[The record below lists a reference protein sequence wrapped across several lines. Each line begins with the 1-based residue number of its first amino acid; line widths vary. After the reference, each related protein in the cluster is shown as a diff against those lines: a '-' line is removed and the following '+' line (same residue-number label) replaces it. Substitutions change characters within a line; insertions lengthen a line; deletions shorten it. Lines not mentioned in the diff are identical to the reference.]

1 MKKLIQFS
9 CMLGLSLGI
18 AAIVTS
24 CSELKSEFESAPGQT
39 NSSPASVQLQE
50 AATVVAANPEVPYN
64 VLIAQVLTL
73 LSAGAAAFA
82 SFHARK
88 AAVASSSA
96 TGATPTPP
104 TT

>member
-1 MKKLIQFS
+1 MKKLIPFS
-9 CMLGLSLGI
+9 CMLGLGLGI
-18 AAIVTS
+18 ASIITS
-24 CSELKSEFESAPGQT
+24 CSGLKSEFESAPGQT
-39 NSSPASVQLQE
+39 NTSPATIQLQD
-50 AATVVAANPEVPYN
+50 AAAVVAANPEVPYN

-96 TGATPTPP
+96 TGATPKP
-104 TT
+104 TTT